1 MAISHAAFVRLCR
14 ARDRLRAVDD
24 RPLTI
29 DAVAREAALSPFHF
43 IRQFQSVFGTTPH
56 QYRTAVKLE
65 RARQLL
71 GHQHYRITDVCVE
84 LGFSSL
90 ASFSHLFERHVG
102 MRPSTYRREVRAQ
115 VTVPGRHHVFDAPPG
130 CLSLMGEAF
139 ARSTIDLPS
148 ALTPR
153 AESRAARLSARS

>member
-14 ARDRLRAVDD
+14 ARDRLRAADD
-24 RPLTI
+24 RPMTI
-29 DAVAREAALSPFHF
+29 DAVAREAAMSPFHF
-43 IRQFQSVFGTTPH
+43 IRQFRSVFGTTPH
-56 QYRTAVKLE
+56 QYRIAARLE

-71 GHQHYRITDVCVE
+71 VHRQYRITDVCVE

-102 MRPSTYRREVRAQ
+102 VRPSEYRRTAP
-115 VTVPGRHHVFDAPPG
+115 VTADAPG

-139 ARSTIDLPS
+139 ARTSHVSPDDAP
-148 ALTPR
+148 
-153 AESRAARLSARS
+153 ARPTLS